1 MYKIHFELRGDKV
14 YKRII
19 LMILVIGF
27 LSCNPVS
34 ADNMVTNGDFE
45 TGDLSSWSTSVLV
58 GSVSVGAGYAYESSY
73 GVRLYTDLHDE
84 GESYAEIYQSVDVT
98 NVDILYIDIKKLSFE
113 DDASMNIKLNSS
125 SIYGSTSTADW
136 QTLELNVSSYTGIN
150 TLSIGVLGAGPWGAS
165 ATVYIDNVIANE
177 IEPSQYIVWSTWPI
191 DSWAVG
197 NYSMI
202 TVGLPRPPDP
212 VDFYIKTPSTDYI
225 KKPLTKSPLV
235 KTWNYEESQ
244 WHYQYFHTVYHSQYG
259 DYSCKI
265 VNSSADFI
273 EYSNITVPY
282 SSPDV
287 PIPPVVTIP
296 TPDPIETPPEWNVT
310 IPEQYENVSWIFDY
324 TDFWDELGITLNDT
338 LYSTV
343 GLIFIP
349 MESINESVYTVYTHV
364 DTAADMVS
372 GSEHTNIIVQVAW
385 NVIPD
390 SIKTVFIGAAAIG
403 LCIFILHRR
412 T

>member
-27 LSCNPVS
+27 LSCNPAS
-34 ADNMVTNGDFE
+34 ADNLFTNGDFS
-45 TGDLSSWSTSVLV
+45 TGDLSGWSIGWSGGSGGLPYYWEGGCGLGVHGTNVQPGYTWINQTIDLTNVNEISFDLTNWNMEAS
-58 GSVSVGAGYAYESSY
+58 GSYFSVSLDTKTNY
-73 GVRLYTDLHDE
+73 
-84 GESYAEIYQSVDVT
+84 IYNDNVVDGPD
-98 NVDILYIDIKKLSFE
+98 NVQVD
-113 DDASMNIKLNSS
+113 
-125 SIYGSTSTADW
+125 
-136 QTLELNVSSYTGIN
+136 VSSYSGIKDVYFIYRVNWGGWCWATGLLDNI
-150 TLSIGVLGAGPWGAS
+150 VAEAVPPPA
-165 ATVYIDNVIANE
+165 YIT
-177 IEPSQYIVWSTWPI
+177 WSTWPE

-202 TVGLPRPPDP
+202 VVGVPAPPDP

-235 KTWNYEESQ
+235 RTWNYIESR
-244 WHYQYFHTVYHSQYG
+244 WYYQYFHTVYHSQYG

-265 VNSSADFI
+265 VNSSEDFI

-372 GSEHTNIIVQVAW
+372 GSEHTNVIVQVAW

>member
-19 LMILVIGF
+19 LMVLVIGF
-27 LSCNPVS
+27 LSCNPAS
-34 ADNMVTNGDFE
+34 ADNVIVNGDFDTDL
-45 TGDLSSWSTSVLV
+45 TGWSTTGNVIHGASSELGNIAFMY
-58 GSVSVGAGYAYESSY
+58 GS
-73 GVRLYTDLHDE
+73 
-84 GESYAEIYQSVDVT
+84 GESTATLYQTINAD
-98 NVDILYIDIKKLSFE
+98 NVNF
-113 DDASMNIKLNSS
+113 LNFSYYYTEFPAISS
-125 SIYGSTSTADW
+125 PYFKVYVNSTCLFTRTSPTGW
-136 QTLELNVSSYTGIN
+136 TQVSLDMSGYTGTKVIKFLLYVPTGTN
-150 TLSIGVLGAGPWGAS
+150 MIHVG
-165 ATVYIDNVIANE
+165 IDNIVAE
-177 IEPSQYIVWSTWPI
+177 VSPPPDYITWSTWPE

-244 WHYQYFHTVYHSQYG
+244 WYYQYFHTVYHSQYG

-296 TPDPIETPPEWNVT
+296 TPDPIKAPPEWNVT

-372 GSEHTNIIVQVAW
+372 GSEHTNVIVQVAW

-390 SIKTVFIGAAAIG
+390 SIKTIFIGAAAIG